1 MKGIPHYFV
10 GYRMGEF
17 DRVTFMNDLKK
28 IVEEASRIIG
38 DIPYQHYTFIA
49 IGPGG
54 GGIEHLNSTSIS
66 FSGKQMDTRAGKLKM
81 YNFLAH
87 EYFHHYNVKRIRP
100 IELGPF
106 NYDRENKTKMLWV
119 SEGFTVYYEYL
130 AVKRAGLMTDEELIN
145 AFQKE
150 IQTYENK
157 PGHLFQSATQS
168 SYETWSDGPF
178 GRTGDEVNKTISYY
192 NKGPVLGAMLDFNI
206 RHVTQNKKSLDDVM
220 RFLYQEYYQ
229 KKQRGFTED
238 EFRKTCEKMAGTS
251 LKEIFDYAS
260 TTRQINYPKYFGYA
274 GLAIDTITKAIPG
287 GWLGINTSTKGDSLL
302 ISNVEYESP
311 AWKAGLRSKAA
322 IMSVEGQRPA
332 TLTAILKERK
342 AGETVTL
349 QVIQAGQSKE
359 LTVTLGQKG
368 TKDFTI
374 SRLPQASP
382 LQKEIL
388 ASWLGH

>member
-1 MKGIPHYFV
+1 
-10 GYRMGEF
+10 
-17 DRVTFMNDLKK
+17 
-28 IVEEASRIIG
+28 
-38 DIPYQHYTFIA
+38 
-49 IGPGG
+49 
-54 GGIEHLNSTSIS
+54 
-66 FSGKQMDTRAGKLKM
+66 
-81 YNFLAH
+81 
-87 EYFHHYNVKRIRP
+87 
-100 IELGPF
+100 
-106 NYDRENKTKMLWV
+106 
-119 SEGFTVYYEYL
+119 
-130 AVKRAGLMTDEELIN
+130 
-145 AFQKE
+145 
-150 IQTYENK
+150 
-157 PGHLFQSATQS
+157 
-168 SYETWSDGPF
+168 
-178 GRTGDEVNKTISYY
+178 
-192 NKGPVLGAMLDFNI
+192 
-206 RHVTQNKKSLDDVM
+206 
-220 RFLYQEYYQ
+220 
-229 KKQRGFTED
+229 
-238 EFRKTCEKMAGTS
+238 MAGTS